1 VRPAL
6 SNHPLPRGRDVAAH
20 DANPAATLPVNEDYS
35 DGRDPAV
42 TERFPGL
49 ARELLDRGAALGGVG
64 MELHV
69 HYDEPGSASGYQFSP
84 DWLAAAIAPYRELG
98 LRVHGVRDFN
108 VFGLTDNTSAW
119 LSVGRP
125 DADALTFD
133 ADYQPKP
140 AYFAVRAVLEKRA
153 GLA

>member
-1 VRPAL
+1 L
-6 SNHPLPRGRDVAAH
+6 L
-20 DANPAATLPVNEDYS
+20 VNEDYS

-42 TERFPGL
+42 TERFPAL

-64 MELHV
+64 MEMHLHC
-69 HYDEPGSASGYQFSP
+69 DESGSASGYRFSP
-84 DWLAAAIAPYRELG
+84 DRLAAAIAPYRELG
-98 LRVHGVRDFN
+98 LRVHGVRDFHI
-108 VFGLTDNTSAW
+108 FGLTDNTSSW
-119 LSVGRP
+119 LQVGRP

-140 AYFAVRAVLEKRA
+140 AYFAVRAVLKKRA